1 MLSQGNVIGLAV
13 VFIGI
18 VLIGA
23 LHLIEILVDR
33 YKAKEKEE
41 KHPKILG

>member
-33 YKAKEKEE
+33 YKAKREGRKA
-41 KHPKILG
+41 P